1 MFGINKIVLV
11 GHLGKD
17 PDIRHLADNVSVV
30 SFPLATSENAV
41 VNGRKTE
48 ETEWHNIVMWR
59 SLADAAYKYLTKGKL
74 IYLEGKI
81 RTRSF
86 EDKQGVQRSITEVLA
101 ESFTILG
108 RSSDFSS
115 AENTTYSNTDQ

>member
-1 MFGINKIVLV
+1 MVGVNKIVLV

-17 PDIRHLADNVSVV
+17 PDIRYLADNVSVV
-30 SFPLATSENAV
+30 SFPLATSENLLV
-41 VNGRKTE
+41 DGQRVE

-59 SLADAAYKYLTKGKL
+59 SLAEAAFKFLKKGKL

-86 EDKQGVQRSITEVLA
+86 NDKQGVQRTITEVLA
-101 ESFTILG
+101 ENFTVLG

-115 AENTTYSNTDQ
+115 AENTTYQSAD

>member
-1 MFGINKIVLV
+1 MVGINKIVLV

-17 PDIRHLADNVSVV
+17 PDIRYLADNVSVV
-30 SFPLATSENAV
+30 SFPLATSENLSV
-41 VNGRKTE
+41 DGQRVE

-59 SLADAAYKYLTKGKL
+59 SLAEAAFKFLKKGKL

-86 EDKQGVQRSITEVLA
+86 DDKQGVQRTITEVLA
-101 ESFTILG
+101 ENFTVLG

-115 AENTTYSNTDQ
+115 TENTTYQNAD